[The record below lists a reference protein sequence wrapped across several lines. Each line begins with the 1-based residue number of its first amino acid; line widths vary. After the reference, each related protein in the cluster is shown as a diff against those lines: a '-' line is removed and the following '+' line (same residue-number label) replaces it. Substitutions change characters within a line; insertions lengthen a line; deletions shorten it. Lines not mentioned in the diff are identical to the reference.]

1 MLFNERELSKKDFE
15 RIDIDVRSM
24 PKEIKEK
31 LLNGEATPLV
41 EIRDQLDNGIIATM
55 PVKLRLQRSEDG
67 KAVLK
72 AYPVSKDI
80 VSDLKL
86 TDKEQKQLQAGEVIT
101 KDVREGNK
109 TRTMYLQA
117 DQETKSLLK
126 RDVKQAE
133 IDKRMDELEH
143 VRNITLGQNQRQAI
157 REGKPVELEV
167 GDTKV
172 TVGVDLRQNS
182 GFKAIDGDPAS
193 RPSTV
198 TWASGSVSRKSSGIW
213 PILVQWAT
221 GRPTKTVGS
230 TSRFRRST
238 SSPRLRRKRKKK
250 SLRLSRKRSSRP
262 STSECSKKH
271 R

>member
-15 RIDIDVRSM
+15 RIDIDVRAM

-31 LLNGEATPLV
+31 LLNGELTPLL
-41 EIRDQLDNGIIATM
+41 EIRDQMDNGVIATM
-55 PVKLRLQRSEDG
+55 PVKLRLQRSDDG

-86 TDKEQKQLQAGEVIT
+86 NDGERQRLQAGEVIT
-101 KDVREGNK
+101 KDIREGNR

-117 DQETKSLLK
+117 DQETKALLK
-126 RDVKQAE
+126 RDVKTAE

-143 VRNITLGQNQRQAI
+143 VKNITLGQNQRQAI

-182 GFKAIDGDPAS
+182 GFKAIDGDMSEWKRQQEIKWDMANPGAMGYWQTDEN
-193 RPSTV
+193 RWEYKQTQEKYKAPET
-198 TWASGSVSRKSSGIW
+198 KKEEK
-213 PILVQWAT
+213 
-221 GRPTKTVGS
+221 TKTVKDEARQTIHFGM
-230 TSRFRRST
+230 
-238 SSPRLRRKRKKK
+238 
-250 SLRLSRKRSSRP
+250 
-262 STSECSKKH
+262 
-271 R
+271 

>member
-117 DQETKSLLK
+117 DQETKS
-126 RDVKQAE
+126 
-133 IDKRMDELEH
+133 RMDELEH

-182 GFKAIDGDPAS
+182 GFKAIDGDMGEWKRQQEIKWDMANPGAMGYWQTDEN
-193 RPSTV
+193 RWEYKQVQEKYKQPEV
-198 TWASGSVSRKSSGIW
+198 TTEKKEEKS
-213 PILVQWAT
+213 
-221 GRPTKTVGS
+221 KTIKEEVKQTIHFGM
-230 TSRFRRST
+230 
-238 SSPRLRRKRKKK
+238 
-250 SLRLSRKRSSRP
+250 
-262 STSECSKKH
+262 
-271 R
+271 